1 MLQNNKQNTDKQD
14 PRDQLFE
21 RIKRLDTYEEI
32 KIKRQNGKIVWIV
45 SRTEKYEY

>member
-1 MLQNNKQNTDKQD
+1 MLPKDKLTTSKQD
-14 PRDQLFE
+14 PKEMLFE